1 MMYVEGRLQC
11 CGANLD
17 KWDGHELES
26 PDSAA
31 ERRCS
36 HPMWRFYDTGIERIP
51 LCAGHYA
58 WWSSIATNGVPE
70 PGDGTSPIWCS
81 PEWYE
86 TYEGEDPEAMDR
98 RWASVEERLANEAER
113 TRVIEWLENHDRK
126 LHARSL

>member
-1 MMYVEGRLQC
+1 MSKVLEMKSKAEPPPVTEIPTLFNNMMYVEGKLQC

-17 KWDGHELES
+17 KWDGHELEA

-36 HPMWRFYDTGIERIP
+36 HPMWRFHDNGTERIP

-58 WWSSIATNGVPE
+58 WWSCTAVGGGPE
-70 PGDGTSPIWCS
+70 LGDGTSPIWLS

-86 TYEGEDPEAMDR
+86 TYEDA
-98 RWASVEERLANEAER
+98 
-113 TRVIEWLENHDRK
+113 K
-126 LHARSL
+126 